1 MVEVAVEETAVVTGM
16 ALLGVDVKNASS
28 VTSLDTLRVN
38 AKRIKIFAIV
48 AMALGTLQRT
58 ANRLVGPS
66 RAATTVTR
74 LDTSRVVARRV
85 AMILDVLRCKAATIV
100 IRRDTLLATAPRPE
114 ERLATS
120 AARLVT

>member
-58 ANRLVGPS
+58 ANRGPS